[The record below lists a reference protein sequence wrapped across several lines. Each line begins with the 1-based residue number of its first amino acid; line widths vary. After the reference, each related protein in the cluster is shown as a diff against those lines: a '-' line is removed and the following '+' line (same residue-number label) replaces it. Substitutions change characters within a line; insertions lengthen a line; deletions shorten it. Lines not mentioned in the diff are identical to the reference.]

1 MAIGGVSSPLDS
13 FVVAKS
19 FVLRINIGGKNPA
32 FAKRQKRYSAMLGRP
47 TKLKNVMK
55 GLILIFTLL
64 IGLAVNGQTYK
75 LYQTDNIHNQLK
87 LNTKTGEVVQVQS
100 DGQTFLV
107 HEEST
112 PLNDK
117 PNRYV
122 LYKTQNM
129 WTYILLDKFSGKLWQ
144 CQYSVKGF
152 EYITSVAIND
162 VALSN
167 TETNKFTIKPMTSM
181 YQYYLIDEETGDM
194 WKFQWST
201 KGGDYIWIEK
211 M

>member
-1 MAIGGVSSPLDS
+1 
-13 FVVAKS
+13 
-19 FVLRINIGGKNPA
+19 
-32 FAKRQKRYSAMLGRP
+32 
-47 TKLKNVMK
+47 MK
-55 GLILIFTLL
+55 GLILVFILF
-64 IGLAVNGQTYK
+64 IGFAVNAQTYK

-87 LNTKTGEVVQVQS
+87 LNTKTGEVIQVQS

-107 HEEST
+107 HKGST
-112 PLNDK
+112 PLSNN
-117 PNRYV
+117 PNRYA

-144 CQYSVKGF
+144 CQYSVKGV
-152 EYITSVAIND
+152 EYIASWVIND
-162 VALSN
+162 VALSY
-167 TETNKFTIKPMTSM
+167 TETNKFTIKSMTSM
-181 YQYYLIDEETGDM
+181 YQYYLINDETGDM

>member
-1 MAIGGVSSPLDS
+1 
-13 FVVAKS
+13 
-19 FVLRINIGGKNPA
+19 
-32 FAKRQKRYSAMLGRP
+32 
-47 TKLKNVMK
+47 MK
-55 GLILIFTLL
+55 ILILTFTLF
-64 IGLAVNGQTYK
+64 IGFTANAQAYK
-75 LYQTDNIHNQLK
+75 FYQTDNIHNQLR
-87 LNTKTGEVVQVQS
+87 LNTKTGEVIQVQS

-107 HEEST
+107 HEET
-112 PLNDK
+112 TLLNDK
-117 PNRYV
+117 PNRYT

-144 CQYSVKGF
+144 CQYSVKGD
-152 EYITSVAIND
+152 EYIMSVAIND
-162 VALSN
+162 IALSN

-181 YQYYLIDEETGDM
+181 FQFYLINDETGDM

>member
-1 MAIGGVSSPLDS
+1 
-13 FVVAKS
+13 
-19 FVLRINIGGKNPA
+19 
-32 FAKRQKRYSAMLGRP
+32 MLGRTP
-47 TKLKNVMK
+47 QTAKIMK
-55 GLILIFTLL
+55 GLIMIFTLFMS
-64 IGLAVNGQTYK
+64 LAVNGQTYK

-87 LNTKTGEVVQVQS
+87 LNTKSGEVVQVQS

-107 HEEST
+107 HDETT

-117 PNRYV
+117 PNRYA
-122 LYKTQNM
+122 LFKTQNM

-144 CQYSVKGF
+144 CQYSVKGI

-162 VALSN
+162 IALSN

-181 YQYYLIDEETGDM
+181 FQYYLIDEETGDM

-211 M
+211 L

>member
-1 MAIGGVSSPLDS
+1 MLKSP
-13 FVVAKS
+13 
-19 FVLRINIGGKNPA
+19 
-32 FAKRQKRYSAMLGRP
+32 QKGR
-47 TKLKNVMK
+47 VMK
-55 GLILIFTLL
+55 RLVLIYTLFIGFTLN
-64 IGLAVNGQTYK
+64 AQTYK
-75 LYQTDNIHNQLK
+75 FFQTENIHNQLK
-87 LNTKTGEVVQVQS
+87 LNTKSGEVIQVQS

-107 HEEST
+107 HEETT

-117 PNRYV
+117 PNRYD

-144 CQYSVKGF
+144 CQYSVEGA
-152 EYITSVAIND
+152 EYIMSIVIND

-181 YQYYLIDEETGDM
+181 FQFYLIDDKTGDM

>member
-1 MAIGGVSSPLDS
+1 
-13 FVVAKS
+13 
-19 FVLRINIGGKNPA
+19 
-32 FAKRQKRYSAMLGRP
+32 
-47 TKLKNVMK
+47 MK
-55 GLILIFTLL
+55 GLILSFTLFMS
-64 IGLAVNGQTYK
+64 LAVNGQTYK

-87 LNTKTGEVVQVQS
+87 LNTKSGEVVQVQS

-107 HEEST
+107 HEETT

-117 PNRYV
+117 PNRYD
-122 LYKTQNM
+122 LFKTQNM

-144 CQYSVKGF
+144 CQYSVKGI

-162 VALSN
+162 IALSN

-181 YQYYLIDEETGDM
+181 FQYYLLDEETGNM

-211 M
+211 

>member
-1 MAIGGVSSPLDS
+1 
-13 FVVAKS
+13 
-19 FVLRINIGGKNPA
+19 
-32 FAKRQKRYSAMLGRP
+32 
-47 TKLKNVMK
+47 MK
-55 GLILIFTLL
+55 GLILIFTLF
-64 IGLAVNGQTYK
+64 IGFAVNGQTYK

-107 HEEST
+107 HEETT

-117 PNRYV
+117 PNRYA

-129 WTYILLDKFSGKLWQ
+129 WTFILPDKFSGKLWQ
-144 CQYSVKGF
+144 CQYSVKGV

-162 VALSN
+162 VALSI
-167 TETNKFTIKPMTSM
+167 TETNKFTIKQMTSM
-181 YQYYLIDEETGDM
+181 FQYYLIDEETGSM

>member
-1 MAIGGVSSPLDS
+1 
-13 FVVAKS
+13 
-19 FVLRINIGGKNPA
+19 
-32 FAKRQKRYSAMLGRP
+32 
-47 TKLKNVMK
+47 MK
-55 GLILIFTLL
+55 GLILSLTLFMS
-64 IGLAVNGQTYK
+64 LAVNGQTYK

-87 LNTKTGEVVQVQS
+87 LNTKSGKVVQVQS

-107 HEEST
+107 HEETT

-117 PNRYV
+117 PNRYE
-122 LYKTQNM
+122 LFKTQNM

-144 CQYSVKGF
+144 CQYSVKGV

-162 VALSN
+162 IALSN

-181 YQYYLIDEETGDM
+181 FQYYLIDEETGNM

-211 M
+211 